1 MHTLDENYSV
11 VPLTRLSRTQSPT
24 TRDIPTL
31 LHIRAKLTSYA
42 MKWNEVVMERKEE
55 SRCAT
60 EWDMDGGGLA
70 DDVEWEALLRTFQRE
85 FESAK
90 QKGFSMPK
98 VKGAKR
104 SSLSP
109 VAEELKVRFV
119 DYSYVLDFSL
129 YSLRYCIMSDHSFY
143 PSIFRLSSLSSLAA
157 AFKTHASG
165 THSSRNLNCVVR
177 HLLKV
182 CFFFCECKIN
192 FSVVKCPTLP
202 NIHFCP
208 FMNDDRIPRCMPS
221 QVGVSLGFGRMVWTF
236 LPSTCDRR
244 RLLAGSAAA
253 VTR

>member
-11 VPLTRLSRTQSPT
+11 VPLTRVSLTQRPKDADT
-24 TRDIPTL
+24 PILKEMD
-31 LHIRAKLTSYA
+31 AKLMSRA
-42 MKWNEVVMERKEE
+42 MKWDME
-55 SRCAT
+55 
-60 EWDMDGGGLA
+60 GGGVA
-70 DDVEWEALLRTFQRE
+70 GDVDWGALVARFQRN

-143 PSIFRLSSLSSLAA
+143 PSIFRISSLSSLAA

-165 THSSRNLNCVVR
+165 THASKNLNCVVR

-208 FMNDDRIPRCMPS
+208 FMNVDRIPWCTPS

-236 LPSTCDRR
+236 SPPTCDH
-244 RLLAGSAAA
+244 LSFLD
-253 VTR
+253 